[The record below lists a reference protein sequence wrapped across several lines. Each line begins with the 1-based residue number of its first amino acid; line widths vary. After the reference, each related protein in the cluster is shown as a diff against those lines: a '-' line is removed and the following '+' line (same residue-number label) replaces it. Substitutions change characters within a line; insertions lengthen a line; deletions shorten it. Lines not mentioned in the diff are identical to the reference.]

1 MKSVHLKVPKDGQG
15 EQKMEVERGEESYR
29 TEIPL
34 GNIFYN
40 LLPPVVLFLFAM
52 MFPKM
57 P

>member
-1 MKSVHLKVPKDGQG
+1 MKSVHLKVPKDGEE

-29 TEIPL
+29 TEVPL
-34 GNIFYN
+34 GNISYN
-40 LLPPVVLFLFAM
+40 ILPPVVLFLFAM